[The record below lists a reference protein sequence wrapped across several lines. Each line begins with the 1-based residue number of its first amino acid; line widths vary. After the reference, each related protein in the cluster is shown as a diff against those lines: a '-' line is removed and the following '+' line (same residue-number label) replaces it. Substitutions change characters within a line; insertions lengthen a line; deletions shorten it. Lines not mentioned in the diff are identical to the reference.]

1 MIVAGCDVGSTT
13 GKVVIF
19 KDEQIIG
26 TSIVPSVTVCEQ
38 TAINSMD
45 VALKEAQLKH
55 PGISLQ
61 DIEFCVGTGYG
72 RVNIPFANK
81 NITEISCHGRGAHWV
96 NGTIRTVI
104 DIGGQDCKVIKVDDT
119 GTVKDFVMNDKCAAG
134 TGRFLEAMC
143 KILHIQITDL
153 GPLSLEA
160 KEILEVSS
168 QCSVFAEAEIVSLMA
183 EKKPNV
189 DICAG
194 INHSVANR
202 LVSMLYRVGVEEN
215 VVISGGVSKNVGVVK
230 MIEDKIGMQLT
241 KSPDV
246 DPQLFGAVGAAIF
259 AVKAMQKK
267 KK

>member
-13 GKVVIF
+13 GKVVIMQ
-19 KDEQIIG
+19 DEKIIG
-26 TSIVPSVTVCEQ
+26 TSLLPSVTVCEQ
-38 TAINSMD
+38 TAFNAMNA
-45 VALKEAQLKH
+45 ALKEA
-55 PGISLQ
+55 GISLE

-72 RVNIPFANK
+72 RVNIPFAKK

-96 NGTIRTVI
+96 NGSIRTVI
-104 DIGGQDCKVIKVDDT
+104 DIGGQDCKVIKVDDA

-134 TGRFLEAMC
+134 TGRFLETMC
-143 KILHIQITDL
+143 RILHLKIEEL
-153 GPLSLEA
+153 GPNSLQA

-183 EKKPNV
+183 EKKPTV

-202 LVSMLYRVGVEEN
+202 LVSMLYRVGVEEG

-230 MIEDKIGMQLT
+230 MIEDKIGIKLT
-241 KSPDV
+241 ISPDV

-259 AVKAMQKK
+259 AIKALQKK
-267 KK
+267 K

>member
-13 GKVVIF
+13 GKAVIF
-19 KDEQIIG
+19 QDGKIVG
-26 TSIVPSVTVCEQ
+26 TSIVPSGTVCEQ
-38 TAINSMD
+38 TAINAMD
-45 VALKEAQLKH
+45 VSLKEA
-55 PGISLQ
+55 GISQ
-61 DIEFCVGTGYG
+61 GEIEYCIGTGYG
-72 RVNIPFANK
+72 RVNIPFADK
-81 NITEISCHGRGAHWV
+81 NITEISCHGRGAYWV
-96 NGTIRTVI
+96 NNSVRTVI

-143 KILHIQITDL
+143 TILHVDITEL
-153 GPLSLEA
+153 GPLSLDA

-183 EKKPNV
+183 EKKTNI

-202 LVSMLYRVGVEEN
+202 LVSMLYRVGVEEG

-230 MIEDKIGMQLT
+230 MIEDKIGLKLT
-241 KSPDV
+241 VSPDV
-246 DPQLFGAVGAAIF
+246 DPQLFGAVGAAVF
-259 AVKAMQKK
+259 AVKAMQKQAKNK
-267 KK
+267 K